1 MHTHDNNL
9 RQQAV
14 PYQGQIFGYNRSE
27 NSEQDI
33 SQTLM
38 NPPTQHV
45 VASLVNPSMSGKGD
59 LAPLIFNNTGNYF
72 PIRILRPKFGQI
84 VQAYLTIGL
93 TFSAS
98 ETSPL
103 FSVYVGSG
111 FQTDGLTPSTPT
123 LSFINQCMNVINPSS
138 NYFTGVA
145 GQMYYKLVNIL
156 PLIPQVGDTNY
167 NENFYVVGL
176 YFPQAPVMSG
186 LWHLYKF
193 NVTGSIIVV

>member
-1 MHTHDNNL
+1 MKVYDMNL

-38 NPPTQHV
+38 NLPTQHV
-45 VASLVNPSMSGKGD
+45 VSSLVNPSMSGRGD
-59 LAPLIFNNTGNYF
+59 LSPLILNTSQNFY
-72 PIRILRPKFGQI
+72 PVRIIRPKFGQI
-84 VQAYLTIGL
+84 VQAYLSIGL

-98 ETSPL
+98 ETSPN

-111 FQTDGLTPSTPT
+111 FNTDGLTPLTPT
-123 LSFINQCMNVINPSS
+123 VSFVNSCMNVLNPTGG
-138 NYFTGVA
+138 YFTGSA
-145 GQMYYKLVNIL
+145 GQMYYKVLNIL
-156 PLIPQVGDTNY
+156 PLIPQVGATNY